1 MPDNEGNLFWYPAI
15 HDKYLAD
22 DEGIDKPLL
31 FQSYI
36 RYYLARL
43 QSMFEWKNL
52 PDTIPA
58 KWLESY
64 LLCDGW
70 CVVIETNKGLIAT
83 NAGMGAYPN
92 EYYIPTRVIVSN
104 PYIDDNYSA
113 GSEYIID
120 GEGKNAVLVRNDTY
134 IQGLLPLLTKY
145 CTKLVENDIS
155 MNIADIMAR
164 ATVALSAADDQT
176 KASAEKWLKDLIAGK
191 IGIIGETPFLV
202 ANQNESL
209 RSTPIANVAGTL
221 TDLIEYHQYLKAGL
235 YNELGLNANYNMKR
249 EAINSNE
256 SQLNDDMLSPLI
268 DEMLKMRREAA
279 DEINSMFGTDITVDF
294 NSSWKE
300 NEIEEDLALEAMEN
314 QNESIELA
322 NDTVGDEDRE
332 TFDNDTQDETQ
343 EGFIEDT
350 SDETQEEIPEFDEDV
365 IEAVAEEI
373 IEKVEDII
381 EEKDGDTDV

>member
-1 MPDNEGNLFWYPAI
+1 MPENEGNLFWYPAI
-15 HDKYLAD
+15 HDKYLA

-113 GSEYIID
+113 GREYIID

-332 TFDNDTQDETQ
+332 TFDNDTQDETP
-343 EGFIEDT
+343 EEFIEDT
-350 SDETQEEIPEFDEDV
+350 QDETQEEIPEFDEDI